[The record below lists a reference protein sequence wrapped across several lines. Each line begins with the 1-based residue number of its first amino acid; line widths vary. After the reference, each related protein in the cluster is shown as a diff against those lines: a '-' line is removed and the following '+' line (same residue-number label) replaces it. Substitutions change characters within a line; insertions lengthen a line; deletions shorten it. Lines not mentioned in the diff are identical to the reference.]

1 MKKAKADV
9 LQVTEQPGKSKERLL
24 AEVAFM
30 PASLNTVTTREFAS
44 TFGEL
49 SLNDCFAVMGEK
61 TAKAKRGDLGELEAM
76 LAAQAYTLNA
86 MFNSMAQRAQ
96 KNMGEYLGAFE
107 TYMRLAL
114 KSQAQSAKTVEMLA
128 AIKNPS
134 AVAFVKQANIGNA
147 VQVNN
152 GQENVTSTRT
162 PAHAEKPKPTNEL
175 LEVQHGERL
184 DTGATATAS
193 GTDSDMATVG
203 AVNRPGQ

>member
-1 MKKAKADV
+1 MKKAKANV
-9 LQVTEQPGKSKERLL
+9 LEVPEQPGKSQERLM

-30 PASLNTVTTREFAS
+30 PASLNTVTTREFVS

-49 SLNDCFAVMGEK
+49 SLNDCFAVMREK
-61 TAKAKRGDLGELEAM
+61 VAKAKRGELGELEAM
-76 LAAQAYTLNA
+76 MAAQVYTLNA

-114 KSQAQSAKTVEMLA
+114 KAQAQSAKTVEMLA
-128 AIKNPS
+128 AIKNPP

-152 GQENVTSTRT
+152 GQEQTRARGRT
-162 PAHAEKPKPTNEL
+162 EKPEPTNEL
-175 LEVQHGERL
+175 LEARDGERL
-184 DTGATATAS
+184 DTGAASTAS

-203 AVNRPGQ
+203 AFNRPGQ

>member
-1 MKKAKADV
+1 M
-9 LQVTEQPGKSKERLL
+9 LT
-24 AEVAFM
+24 
-30 PASLNTVTTREFAS
+30 TVGCIISWVR
-44 TFGEL
+44 
-49 SLNDCFAVMGEK
+49 GEK

-76 LAAQAYTLNA
+76 LAAHAYTLNA

>member
-1 MKKAKADV
+1 MKKVKKDG
-9 LQVTEQPGKSKERLL
+9 LQAPEQTGKSKERML
-24 AEVAFM
+24 AEVVFVPSGLNAIT
-30 PASLNTVTTREFAS
+30 ASEFVNA
-44 TFGEL
+44 FGEKM
-49 SLNDCFAVMGEK
+49 SLTDFFEVMREK
-61 TAKAKRGDLGELEAM
+61 VSKVKDGDLVELEEL
-76 LAAQAYTLNA
+76 LAAQAYNLNA

-114 KSQAQSAKTVEMLA
+114 RAQAQSAKTVEILA
-128 AIKNPS
+128 SIKRPP

-152 GQENVTSTRT
+152 GHENRSSTH
-162 PAHAEKPKPTNEL
+162 AHAEKPKPTNEL
-175 LEVQHGERL
+175 LEAQHGERL

-193 GTDSDMATVG
+193 GIDSGMATVG